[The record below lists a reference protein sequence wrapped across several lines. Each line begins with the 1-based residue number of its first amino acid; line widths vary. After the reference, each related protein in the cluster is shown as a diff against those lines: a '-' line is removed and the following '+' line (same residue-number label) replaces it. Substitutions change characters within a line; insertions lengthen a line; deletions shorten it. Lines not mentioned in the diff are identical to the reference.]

1 MAISAWGS
9 KDEGCEYYESA
20 KSESYRH
27 RSSWLKIEFD
37 RLDPIDPKKK
47 KKNTANQLSQPSPST
62 FDL

>member
-27 RSSWLKIEFD
+27 SSSWLKIEFD
-37 RLDPIDPKKK
+37 RLDPIDPGV
-47 KKNTANQLSQPSPST
+47 LPSAHDRAT
-62 FDL
+62 CHHT